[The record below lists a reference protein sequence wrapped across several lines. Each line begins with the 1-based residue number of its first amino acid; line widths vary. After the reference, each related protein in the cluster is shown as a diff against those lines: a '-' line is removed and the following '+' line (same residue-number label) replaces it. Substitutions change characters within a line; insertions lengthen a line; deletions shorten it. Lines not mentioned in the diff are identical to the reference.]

1 VEHMVNSWGL
11 FCNVQWFKKLG
22 LAALIW
28 LIQNFECW
36 EQAYKVQFVFCI
48 CNDNLV
54 AGIVI
59 CMEQEVGSSIL

>member
-1 VEHMVNSWGL
+1 MFND
-11 FCNVQWFKKLG
+11 FKKLG

-28 LIQNFECW
+28 LIQNFDCW

-54 AGIVI
+54 AGIAI
-59 CMEQEVGSSIL
+59 CLQQEVGSSLP